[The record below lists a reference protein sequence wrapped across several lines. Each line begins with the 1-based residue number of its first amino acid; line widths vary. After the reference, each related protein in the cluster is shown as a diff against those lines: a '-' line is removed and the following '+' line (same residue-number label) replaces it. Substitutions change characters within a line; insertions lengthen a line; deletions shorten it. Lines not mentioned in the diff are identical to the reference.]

1 MKALRTLFTV
11 FFLFGANGAFAQ
23 TTDVFSTPGTYTWT
37 VPPCVTTITVQ
48 VWGGGGGGGAVWSR
62 FDPTQT
68 SITSDEI
75 CTAGGGG
82 GGGGFTT
89 RTYTVVPGQNYTI
102 VVGAGGIGGIINNA
116 LPSNR
121 AQNGSVGGN
130 STFSGPSTAT
140 PGTLTA
146 LGGNGGAAANILR
159 NCLGGCSGAV
169 HQGSNGVG
177 GSGVGGLNGT
187 STFTGGNGSAGVHSG
202 STNDRSGSGGG
213 GAGSSGNGGN
223 ASSTTGGAGGSGS
236 GGAGANG
243 IIQSFGSGYLGTNGN
258 NGTTIGG
265 GGSGACGHNRG
276 GNNSSHRTNTGGN
289 GARGEVRITY
299 TAPSLTTP
307 TFDAVAPICS
317 GNPLSPLPTTSTNGI
332 TGNWAPVLDNT
343 VTTTYTFTPTSGLC
357 ANTTT
362 LSITVNPLPTI
373 STQPQD
379 IPICESGSATMTA
392 NATGGAY
399 QWQYYDG
406 TSWINVV
413 NGTPSG
419 FTYSNATS
427 ASLDITTSNAPNT
440 APCLAPEYRLLV
452 GSIPCQIISNTAT
465 ATVVRATRIAPT
477 GPQCSGTQL
486 NFDACPAS
494 AVYSWSVTPPV
505 GTSVT
510 PTSGAGQTFSFIP
523 TNTTGT
529 SQIFTV
535 NSSVTHLG
543 LTCSQVFTPTI
554 NAVPNAGTSGSVS
567 VCSSGSNIN
576 LYSSLGG
583 SPATTGTW
591 SGDLSG
597 GYLGAY
603 DPSSLGAG
611 TYTYTVAG
619 AGCADATADVVV
631 TEVVAANAGTDG
643 SIAVCETSGSA
654 VDLFSLMTGE
664 DVGGTW
670 TQLTGSGGTF
680 NAGAGAFTPEVS
692 ATTSTFEYSVIGTA
706 PCPNDVSVATV
717 TISTAPDAGTDGTL
731 PICQGSTV
739 TAAELFA
746 SLGGT
751 PDVGGTWSPALA
763 GAGMYTYTVAA
774 TAPCATDAIAQVVV
788 TEITAPD
795 AGTDGTLTI
804 CQGTTVTAAE
814 LFASLGG
821 TPDAGGTWSPALAG
835 AGTYTYTVTVAGCTD
850 ATAIVTVT
858 EQVQPNAGTSGT
870 LTVCQGTVPTNADL
884 FAALSGTPNA
894 GGTWSNVGLVY
905 TYTVAATAPCTSD
918 ATATVTVTEQPQPNA
933 GSNGTL
939 DICQGTTVTAA
950 QLFNALSG
958 TPDAGGIWSP
968 ALAGAGTYTYTVAA
982 TAPCTSDATATV
994 TVTEQAQPNAGT
1006 NGTLT
1011 VCQGTV
1017 PTNAELFAAL
1027 SGTPNAGGTW
1037 INVGLVYTYT
1047 VAATAPCTSDAT
1059 ATVTV
1064 TEQVQPNA
1072 GTNGTLD
1079 ICQGSTVTN
1088 AELFSALSGSPDA
1101 GGTWSP
1107 ALAGAGTYTY
1117 TVAATAP
1124 CATDATALVEL
1135 IVSPCDIII
1144 PTAFTPN
1151 GDNANDEWEILGL
1164 DEQYIENQ
1172 VFVYNRWGSLIYES
1186 TQGDY
1191 MSNPWDGTHNLKPLP
1206 VGSYYYIIV
1215 LEEGS
1220 VPLKGTISLIMK

>member
-11 FFLFGANGAFAQ
+11 FFLIGANGAIAQ

-48 VWGGGGGGGAVWSR
+48 VWGGGGGGGAIWSR

-75 CTAGGGG
+75 CTSAGGG

-89 RTYTVVPGQNYTI
+89 RTYTVVPGQNYTV

-159 NCLGGCSGAV
+159 NCLGGCSGAI
-169 HQGSNGVG
+169 HQGSNGAG

-317 GNPLSPLPTTSTNGI
+317 GDPLSPLPTTSTNGI

-343 VTTTYTFTPTSGLC
+343 ATTTYTFTPTSGLC

-413 NGTPSG
+413 NGTPTG

-440 APCLAPEYRLLV
+440 APCLAPQYRLLV

-465 ATVVRATRIAPT
+465 ATVVRATRIAPI

-494 AVYSWSVTPPV
+494 AVYSWSVTSPV
-505 GTSVT
+505 GTSAT
-510 PTSGAGQTFSFIP
+510 PTSGAGQTFSFVP
-523 TNTTGT
+523 TNTAGT

-554 NAVPNAGTSGSVS
+554 NAVPNAG
-567 VCSSGSNIN
+567 
-576 LYSSLGG
+576 
-583 SPATTGTW
+583 A
-591 SGDLSG
+591 
-597 GYLGAY
+597 
-603 DPSSLGAG
+603 
-611 TYTYTVAG
+611 
-619 AGCADATADVVV
+619 
-631 TEVVAANAGTDG
+631 
-643 SIAVCETSGSA
+643 
-654 VDLFSLMTGE
+654 
-664 DVGGTW
+664 
-670 TQLTGSGGTF
+670 
-680 NAGAGAFTPEVS
+680 
-692 ATTSTFEYSVIGTA
+692 
-706 PCPNDVSVATV
+706 
-717 TISTAPDAGTDGTL
+717 DGTL
-731 PICQGSTV
+731 TV
-739 TAAELFA
+739 CAGTVPTDAELFA
-746 SLGGT
+746 SLT
-751 PDVGGTWSPALA
+751 
-763 GAGMYTYTVAA
+763 GA
-774 TAPCATDAIAQVVV
+774 PQ
-788 TEITAPD
+788 
-795 AGTDGTLTI
+795 
-804 CQGTTVTAAE
+804 
-814 LFASLGG
+814 
-821 TPDAGGTWSPALAG
+821 AGGS
-835 AGTYTYTVTVAGCTD
+835 
-850 ATAIVTVT
+850 
-858 EQVQPNAGTSGT
+858 
-870 LTVCQGTVPTNADL
+870 
-884 FAALSGTPNA
+884 
-894 GGTWSNVGLVY
+894 WSNVGLVY
-905 TYTVAATAPCTSD
+905 TYTVNAIAPCTGSSS
-918 ATATVTVTEQPQPNA
+918 ASVTVSEQQAPNA
-933 GSNGTL
+933 GADQT
-939 DICQGTTVTAA
+939 
-950 QLFNALSG
+950 
-958 TPDAGGIWSP
+958 
-968 ALAGAGTYTYTVAA
+968 
-982 TAPCTSDATATV
+982 
-994 TVTEQAQPNAGT
+994 
-1006 NGTLT
+1006 
-1011 VCQGTV
+1011 
-1017 PTNAELFAAL
+1017 
-1027 SGTPNAGGTW
+1027 
-1037 INVGLVYTYT
+1037 
-1047 VAATAPCTSDAT
+1047 
-1059 ATVTV
+1059 
-1064 TEQVQPNA
+1064 
-1072 GTNGTLD
+1072 
-1079 ICQGSTVTN
+1079 ICQGSSATLTATGATTYTWTPSVTLVDSTGATVSVTPTATTTYVVTGTTTAGCTGTDTVIVSLGNTAQVSAGTDQTICVGSTATITASGANTYEWSPSVNAIDSTGATVSMNPTSTTSYVVTGTN
-1088 AELFSALSGSPDA
+1088 ASGCTAIDSVVVSVNNAPVVDA
-1101 GGTWSP
+1101 GTDVSICLGSSVALIATGAMSYDWSP
-1107 ALAGAGTYTY
+1107 
-1117 TVAATAP
+1117 TVGLSATTGDTVQA
-1124 CATDATALVEL
+1124 
-1135 IVSPCDIII
+1135 SP
-1144 PTAFTPN
+1144 T
-1151 GDNANDEWEILGL
+1151 
-1164 DEQYIENQ
+1164 
-1172 VFVYNRWGSLIYES
+1172 S
-1186 TQGDY
+1186 TMMY
-1191 MSNPWDGTHNLKPLP
+1191 
-1206 VGSYYYIIV
+1206 
-1215 LEEGS
+1215 
-1220 VPLKGTISLIMK
+1220 